1 MGTKHSLPGAD
12 FDNSAA
18 AWEAYDSWLLWA
30 NSVANQLYANRALGE
45 ISGSMFEAA
54 SRIQGLGD
62 AIVCAIYG
70 NLWPALGLST
80 AGQLSAVCDEIKSVR
95 DEIRTPSRSLRLSH
109 SRAAGS
115 GTAST
120 GKRRNRQ
127 IQETYHRERRDE
139 DDNISVDHHAG

>member
-95 DEIRTPSRSLRLSH
+95 DEIRAPSRSLRLKVTPAPPGWYRIYRKEAQSSD
-109 SRAAGS
+109 SRDLPS
-115 GTAST
+115 
-120 GKRRNRQ
+120 
-127 IQETYHRERRDE
+127 
-139 DDNISVDHHAG
+139 